1 MIKETTQIP
10 ANLVSG
16 DDNNVFYLQLG
27 SSLGKKNFP
36 QEILAQLQQLMFT
49 DCTLISQVS
58 LLNTRSLI
66 HTHSNGCS
74 ELNQQ
79 LWWS

>member
-27 SSLGKKNFP
+27 LSLGQKNFP
-36 QEILAQLQQLMFT
+36 QEILVQLLQLMSI

-58 LLNTRSLI
+58 LL
-66 HTHSNGCS
+66 
-74 ELNQQ
+74 
-79 LWWS
+79 

>member
-1 MIKETTQIP
+1 MIKETIQIP
-10 ANLVSG
+10 VNLVSG

-27 SSLGKKNFP
+27 SSLGEKNFP

-49 DCTLISQVS
+49 DYTLISQVS
-58 LLNTRSLI
+58 LLNTCSLI

-79 LWWS
+79 L